1 MKYLY
6 WSFAQ
11 QLAHHTVNGC
21 NMKTGDIC
29 GTGTISGPTKG
40 SFGSMLELS
49 WNGTQKVLLNDGSE
63 RLYINDEDEV
73 TITGICSKGEVS
85 IGFGNCTGKILP
97 AL

>member
-1 MKYLY
+1 
-6 WSFAQ
+6 
-11 QLAHHTVNGC
+11 
-21 NMKTGDIC
+21 MKTGDIC
-29 GTGTISGPTKG
+29 GTGTISGTTKD

-63 RLYINDEDEV
+63 RSYINDEDEV